1 MRVAVYVETDKQR
14 GHTRREPLEKL
25 VLPQFAHARR
35 AYSRAVLQNFTIL
48 RVVVGWLVDG

>member
-1 MRVAVYVETDKQR
+1 MGILFLHLQRVAW
-14 GHTRREPLEKL
+14 REPLEKL
-25 VLPQFAHARR
+25 VLPQFAHACR